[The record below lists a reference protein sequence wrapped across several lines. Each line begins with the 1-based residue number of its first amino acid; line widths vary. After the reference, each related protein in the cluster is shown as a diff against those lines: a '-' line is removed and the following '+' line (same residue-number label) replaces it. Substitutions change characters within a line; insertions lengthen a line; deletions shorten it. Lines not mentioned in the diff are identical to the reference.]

1 MYSTLLLKTLPVSEP
16 EQLVELGCV
25 NTNEPDTL
33 GCNTSYPGFRM
44 FRDENEVLS
53 GLFAFAPAGELNAIY
68 NGEAEL
74 ATGLL
79 ATGDMH
85 NVLGVSPAQS
95 TTLMS
100 AFALLVLLLASLGLY
115 GVLSYAVTQRTNEI
129 GVRMALGATS
139 REILLSF
146 GKHGLALTL
155 TGLAVGL
162 VLAAIAARLMT
173 ALLYGFRPDY
183 IPTVR
188 GISHSPGGGNSG
200 LVCSR
205 APRVTRRSD
214 DCPAE

>member
-25 NTNEPDTL
+25 NTNEPDKL

-85 NVLGVSPAQS
+85 NVLGVSTALGRLLNPSDDAA
-95 TTLMS
+95 S
-100 AFALLVLLLASLGLY
+100 APPVAVLSHSYWQRRLVATPASLGRYCGSTPVQLPSS
-115 GVLSYAVTQRTNEI
+115 GSQPLLFVV
-129 GVRMALGATS
+129 S
-139 REILLSF
+139 R
-146 GKHGLALTL
+146 
-155 TGLAVGL
+155 
-162 VLAAIAARLMT
+162 
-173 ALLYGFRPDY
+173 
-183 IPTVR
+183 
-188 GISHSPGGGNSG
+188 
-200 LVCSR
+200 
-205 APRVTRRSD
+205 
-214 DCPAE
+214 